1 MRVWLDNDGCPRLVR
16 DLVFKATTRRKLKVA
31 VVANRYSAVPPGGL
45 IEMIAVSGA
54 FDAADDYIAEHVQIG
69 DLVITADIPLAKRIV
84 DKGAIGLN
92 PRGEVYDAANIQ
104 ERLAMRNLMQELRS
118 GGEIQG
124 GPGPLGEGDKKKFAD
139 GLDRLLTK
147 LMNA

>member
-92 PRGEVYDAANIQ
+92 PRGEVYDPANIQ

-124 GPGPLGEGDKKKFAD
+124 GPGPLGEGDNKKFAD